1 MKAKGLGPKRKVA
14 RAEKGSKKRASATR
28 RRSQAVGEVARRA
41 SLQTS
46 PGKFQVSVSK
56 TSSARRVAEPVVLV
70 RPKATRAIRA
80 FEQAI
85 KIFNRHDFEKARE
98 AFESVIERF
107 PEEPEVLARARAY
120 LTICEQRLGQSP
132 ATPRTAEALYDRG
145 VIELNRGQIGQAVLL
160 FERALR
166 LEPDA
171 DHIVYALASAYA
183 KGGNIE
189 RALETLKQ
197 CIRKN
202 ETYRIH
208 ARRDP
213 DFRSLYT
220 CEEFQKLVGL
230 EIVE

>member
-1 MKAKGLGPKRKVA
+1 MKTKGLVPKTKAA
-14 RAEKGSKKRASATR
+14 RAVKGLKKRPSETKL
-28 RRSQAVGEVARRA
+28 RSQAVGGAARKA
-41 SLQTS
+41 PLQTS
-46 PGKFQVSVSK
+46 PGKVHVPVGKTPSVGR
-56 TSSARRVAEPVVLV
+56 AVEPVVLV
-70 RPKATRAIRA
+70 RPKATRAVRA

-85 KIFNRHDFEKARE
+85 KIFNRHDFERARA

-107 PEEPEVLARARAY
+107 PDEAEVLVRARAY
-120 LTICEQRLGQSP
+120 LTICEQRLGHSP

-160 FERALR
+160 FEKALR
-166 LEPDA
+166 LEPNA

-183 KGGNIE
+183 KGGDIE

-213 DFRSLYT
+213 DFRGLYT
-220 CEEFQKLVGL
+220 CVEFQKLVGL
-230 EIVE
+230 EVVE

>member
-1 MKAKGLGPKRKVA
+1 
-14 RAEKGSKKRASATR
+14 
-28 RRSQAVGEVARRA
+28 
-41 SLQTS
+41 
-46 PGKFQVSVSK
+46 
-56 TSSARRVAEPVVLV
+56 VAEPVVLV

-85 KIFNRHDFEKARE
+85 KIFNRHDFEKARA
-98 AFESVIERF
+98 AFEGVIERF

-120 LTICEQRLGQSP
+120 LTICEQRLGHSP

-160 FERALR
+160 FEKALR

-189 RALETLKQ
+189 GALERLKQ
-197 CIRKN
+197 CIRQN

-213 DFRSLYT
+213 DFRGLYT
-220 CEEFQKLVGL
+220 CAEFQKLVGL
-230 EIVE
+230 EVVE